1 MEEFEYLV
9 NACLKS
15 KISGQFVTRSGVKI
29 PSGDIV
35 PLDPKSPF
43 HVNNGGSWEY
53 ETISGSIVEMYLTDK
68 GRVMSDKGTGTYY
81 DTELDIV
88 DFVTTE
94 N

>member
-53 ETISGSIVEMYLTDK
+53 ETITGSIVEMYLTK
-68 GRVMSDKGTGTYY
+68 NGCMMPEKITGTQH
-81 DTELDIV
+81 DTEFDIV
-88 DFVTTE
+88 DFIKD
-94 N
+94 